1 MKQLPLH
8 DLHLQS
14 GAKFT
19 EHGHW
24 NIPKIF
30 TTTKEEYD
38 AASSGLAVYDMS
50 YRGKLRL
57 GGKEC
62 FKFMQGMLSNDV
74 MKLEDGKGTHATLLN
89 VKGRMITDMYI
100 YRDGQYAFVD
110 MEQGLNEKVSE
121 LFLKYR
127 LSYKATIDDVTDK
140 YVQLCFIGPEST
152 QYLNRIFGEDLSNLG
167 ELLFIKRELE
177 GVEVFVVKVKRTELS
192 SFDLYV
198 PADSEALITS
208 HFLKPLDGI
217 SPQFIGFDT
226 YEILRVEAGI
236 PTYGV
241 DMDEKTIPIEA
252 GLWDALN
259 FEKGCY
265 IGQEVIAR
273 IKWRGHVNRHLVGF
287 ELDGEIKPRSGD
299 KIYKDGKEIGYV
311 TSSVFS
317 HRINKYI
324 ALGYIRREYKE
335 HGNQVSISTSEG
347 AISTAVVKFET
358 KV

>member
-8 DLHLQS
+8 DLHLQA
-14 GAKFT
+14 GAEFT
-19 EHGHW
+19 EYGDW

-30 TTTKEEYD
+30 TTTKDEYD
-38 AASSGLAVYDMS
+38 AASGGLAVYDMS

-62 FKFMQGMLSNDV
+62 LKFMQGMLSNDV
-74 MKLEDGKGTHATLLN
+74 LKLENGKGTYATLLN
-89 VKGRMITDMYI
+89 VKGRMIADLYI
-100 YRDGQYAFVD
+100 YRDGQDALMD

-127 LSYKATIDDVTDK
+127 LSYKATIDDVTEK
-140 YVQLCFIGPEST
+140 YAQLCYIGPKST
-152 QYLNRIFGEDLSNLG
+152 QYFSRILGEDLSNLS
-167 ELLFIKRELE
+167 ELSFVKSEIE
-177 GVEVFVVKVKRTELS
+177 GVEVFVVKVKRTALS
-192 SFDLYV
+192 SFELYV
-198 PADSEALITS
+198 PVASEALITS
-208 HFLKPLDGI
+208 HFLKSLDDI

-241 DMDEKTIPIEA
+241 DMDENTIPIEA

-287 ELDGEIKPRSGD
+287 ELDGEIRPGVGD
-299 KIYKDGKEIGYV
+299 KIYIDEKEIGYV

-317 HRINKYI
+317 YRINKYI

-335 HGNQVSISTSEG
+335 QGTRIRVVSSEKEISC
-347 AISTAVVKFET
+347 AVVNIET